1 MKIIEGQKYYTIF
14 EVAETVGV
22 HFQSVR
28 RWINQG
34 KLKAVKVSRNYYIN
48 ATDVRKLV
56 SGEPTE
62 PKDKEPVETVGD
74 SGKTYENL
82 KAAILWVLENRGST
96 LDVDTL
102 GIDTLNE
109 GYEKTSEKIDR
120 QLETMP
126 KDMLKNDDFK
136 YAYMTIYDNAFKQ
149 GYKTGYYE
157 LLEDLENL
165 IKYDQLD
172 MD

>member
-48 ATDVRKLV
+48 AADVRKLV

-82 KAAILWVLENRGST
+82 KAAILAVLENRESI

-102 GIDTLNE
+102 GVDTLNE
-109 GYEKTSEKIDR
+109 GYEKTSKKIDR

-149 GYKTGYYE
+149 GYKTGYYA

-165 IKYDQLD
+165 IKHDQIDLD
-172 MD
+172 